1 MPRVTV
7 GILTRNRRESLDKAM
22 QSVYAQGYA
31 DLEVLVVDSDSDDGT
46 SDLVREKFL
55 TAKLIR
61 LPRNLGCPG
70 GRNHIYANALGDYI
84 VNLDDDG
91 WLGEHALSRIQETF
105 DSDPSIGIVSMRQ
118 CYPEEE
124 TSPYMKDNCGQAIEV
139 GLFYGGVSA
148 FRRSMLK
155 ETGVYPEDFFF
166 SKEEEFLSLRAI
178 DAGYKIVFRPDII
191 MWHPRIGVSGS
202 DGVSWD
208 YYRFRNPLLVVT
220 RLFPGW
226 LLVKYFLLRLGS
238 YFLLSQQ
245 RGSFLKYVSAVG
257 RVLWDLP
264 YTLLTRN
271 PCKESSVRKHL
282 RLRDVGKI
290 SVE

>member
-1 MPRVTV
+1 MPRITV
-7 GILTRNRRESLDKAM
+7 GILTRNRREALGKAI
-22 QSVYAQGYA
+22 QSVYAQGYT
-31 DLEVLVVDSDSDDGT
+31 DLEVVVVDSDSDDGT
-46 SDLVREKFL
+46 SDLVREKFP
-55 TAKLIR
+55 AARLIR

-91 WLGEHALSRIQETF
+91 WLGENALSRIQETF

-118 CYPEEE
+118 CFPEQE
-124 TSPYMKDNCGQAIEV
+124 TSHCSEDTCEKSVEV

-148 FRRSMLK
+148 FRSSMLK
-155 ETGVYPEDFFF
+155 ETGLYPEDFFF
-166 SKEEEFLSLRAI
+166 SKEEEFLSLRTI

-191 MWHPRIGVSGS
+191 MWHPRVGVSGS

-226 LLVKYFLLRLGS
+226 LLVKYFFLRLGS
-238 YFLLSQQ
+238 YFLLSLQ

-257 RVLWDLP
+257 MVLWDLP

-271 PCKESSVRKHL
+271 PCKADSVRKHL
-282 RLRDVGKI
+282 KFRDVGKI
-290 SVE
+290 SGG